1 MIFSFLTAVNLAHNI
16 IIYGKAWLASQ
27 ARGSTIVNLRR
38 SICFTAA
45 YSAACN
51 QTAEVEELQVA
62 IGFLR
67 CTDRVVVVL
76 VTKPIKQLQ
85 DFVKAQTFL

>member
-1 MIFSFLTAVNLAHNI
+1 MNL
-16 IIYGKAWLASQ
+16 WRL
-27 ARGSTIVNLRR
+27 RG
-38 SICFTAA
+38 ICFTIA

-67 CTDRVVVVL
+67 CVVVVS
-76 VTKPIKQLQ
+76 VTRPLEQLQ
-85 DFVKAQTFL
+85 DFDEAQTFFKYDGYELYKAHENDRPICSA